1 MPELARYLF
10 LAGAAPF
17 LLLGTAHA
25 FATPTAPNDRRGL
38 SPRDPQLVVAM
49 ARSSFRLT
57 DRTDMWRAWV
67 GFNLSHSL
75 GVVAFA
81 AAILLAGRSQ
91 ASFDAN
97 AAAFLPLAFV
107 VSLGFTWIGSLYWFR
122 TPIAGCGLGTLLLL
136 ASWALYGLA
145 DPEVGHVVR
154 STARSSLLLFCGAL
168 VAEGGLALREFRTA
182 LLRGLAVSHGVH
194 LLFVVV
200 LAAQTAGGSL
210 ETRSSPLELAGGALA
225 YGFIFWGAWRPE
237 TRAASAGL
245 LWIWIVFMVAYG
257 SRALQSPWPFGLAVA
272 LLAGAMLARLRPL
285 LPERV
290 PVLRGP

>member
-122 TPIAGCGLGTLLLL
+122 TPIAGCGLGT
-136 ASWALYGLA
+136 
-145 DPEVGHVVR
+145 
-154 STARSSLLLFCGAL
+154 LLLFCGAL